1 MTSTL
6 GGKGIAALLRLERCG
21 KCTGN
26 QGGKEDGGVSERGEE
41 RESVNSTRRT
51 LAIPAAEN
59 KTASTSREH

>member
-6 GGKGIAALLRLERCG
+6 GGKGIAALLRLVRCG

-41 RESVNSTRRT
+41 RESVNYSYDWVR
-51 LAIPAAEN
+51 LEPI
-59 KTASTSREH
+59 